1 MTYSNGAGRVPGA
14 ALALVS
20 VLFLTAGPAASQE
33 AGAPPVLDA
42 VGGNSANGNLL
53 WPDFETGVAVV
64 LNDDAS
70 QRTSLKSFGFFK
82 DLCDTRMDVVA
93 ADTNRGQILLYRAG
107 RGTATELCTGGN
119 CPLRPD
125 GISLSDERLMS
136 VVDTGT
142 AGTTPTLWLFQPA
155 ACGADPY
162 PFGAPVP
169 GGQFRIVDGGA
180 PTPVVGLSDTE
191 FVRVPGGGLDVGDL
205 LVLTASPAT
214 IARVRGTDI
223 ADLLDGTTASLPP
236 AQVLV
241 DESFF
246 GADKATGMA
255 FVPGTGGIG
264 SATDAASHS
273 EDLLVALS
281 GGRVL
286 KLAFEAA
293 GGGSVLAPVAT
304 LPGQSPLG
312 SRVFA
317 SEQLGNGPLGV
328 AAGVG
333 PVGTYMVVADRQRGR
348 FIRFLLD
355 VDADGDLALARNP
368 DGSLQFQ
375 AIAGGVQNPEGVAVN
390 SDVVAAADC
399 RDDPGT
405 PDQTGCRIRNTLEL
419 HYTQGQFA
427 ADDTIIANFNF
438 LIDPRGAAGGEVTLT
453 GLDYPYVIPDSCR
466 GFPLPDDP
474 ATSLLIVVD
483 VSKNFTLPPGDFRQV
498 KELADLA
505 VPQLDGCKE
514 TGARIYYHPSPEP
527 PGTVDTPEQ
536 GELYDTTF
544 YCANPSRSLDPGKS
558 LVVICTDPLYLQA
571 KNASRISGQ
580 LVKAL
585 QAEIGLRAE
594 RLTTVVNRLPGTE
607 PLLSL
612 REALLEYIA
621 LALQE
626 VKKGKFANA
635 SAFFDAGALAVY
647 DAKAAIVDPDSGLPA
662 SYYAEVFGRFLP
674 LAFFSMETAAQLPY
688 CPPARLRDD
697 NGHHELVDVD
707 CGE

>member
-20 VLFLTAGPAASQE
+20 VLFLTAGPAASQQ

-53 WPDFETGVAVV
+53 WPDFENGLAVV
-64 LNDDAS
+64 LNDDAN

-107 RGTATELCTGGN
+107 RGTATELCTGSN

-155 ACGADPY
+155 ECGADPY

-191 FVRVPGGGLDVGDL
+191 FTRVPGGGLDVGDL

-223 ADLLDGTTASLPP
+223 ADLLDGTTANLPP

-241 DESFF
+241 DETFF
-246 GADKATGMA
+246 GSETATGMA

-273 EDLLVALS
+273 EDLLIALS

-312 SRVFA
+312 SRVFVA
-317 SEQLGNGPLGV
+317 EELGNGPLGI
-328 AAGVG
+328 AAGIG
-333 PVGTYMVVADRQRGR
+333 PIGTYMAVADRQRGR

-355 VDADGDLALARNP
+355 VDQNGELSLARV
-368 DGSLQFQ
+368 DGALQFQ
-375 AIAGGVQNPEGVAVN
+375 VIEGGVQNPEGVAIN
-390 SDVVAAADC
+390 SDVVPAADC

-419 HYTQGQFA
+419 HYTQSEFVGE
-427 ADDTIIANFNF
+427 DTIIANFNF
-438 LIDPRGAAGGEVTLT
+438 LVDPRGAAGGELTLT
-453 GLDYPYVIPDSCR
+453 GLDFPYRIPDSCR
-466 GFPLPDDP
+466 GFPLPDDA

-483 VSKNFTLPPGDFRQV
+483 INKNFELPPGDFRQV
-498 KELADLA
+498 KELADVA
-505 VPQLDGCKE
+505 IPQLDGCKD
-514 TGARIYYHPSPEP
+514 TGARIYYHPSPES
-527 PGTVDTPEQ
+527 PGNTVDTPEQ
-536 GELYDTTF
+536 GEVYDTTF
-544 YCANPSRSLDPGKS
+544 FCSNPSRSLDPGKS
-558 LVVICTDPLYLQA
+558 LVVICADPLYLQA
-571 KNASRISGQ
+571 KNASKIKGA
-580 LVKAL
+580 LAKAL
-585 QAEIGLRAE
+585 QGEIGLRAE